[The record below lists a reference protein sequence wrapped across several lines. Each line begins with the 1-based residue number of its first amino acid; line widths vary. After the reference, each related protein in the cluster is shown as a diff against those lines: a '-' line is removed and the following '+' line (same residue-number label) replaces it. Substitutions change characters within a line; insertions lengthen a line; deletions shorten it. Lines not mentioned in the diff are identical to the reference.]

1 MERVIDCPCCFD
13 TDKCFEEVQET
24 YSSFLCFNCGYM
36 SDSRY
41 KIGSIQTT
49 ENLKKS
55 PKLVRE
61 TMYEDK
67 VRNIT
72 WLLSVINMGTLGMIF
87 PEGDHVNHVWKYAK
101 VVDVPEEE
109 REKYGGHDKR
119 LDIENAT
126 TYEKYDF
133 ISACEDMGMT
143 KRKFD

>member
-1 MERVIDCPCCFD
+1 
-13 TDKCFEEVQET
+13 
-24 YSSFLCFNCGYM
+24 
-36 SDSRY
+36 
-41 KIGSIQTT
+41 
-49 ENLKKS
+49 
-55 PKLVRE
+55 
-61 TMYEDK
+61 MYEDK

-87 PEGDHVNHVWKYAK
+87 PEGDDDNYVWKYAK
-101 VVDVPEEE
+101 VVDVPEDE

-126 TYEKYDF
+126 IYGKYDF

>member
-1 MERVIDCPCCFD
+1 MEIKMTCPICLD
-13 TDKCFEEVQET
+13 TNKCFEEQQET
-24 YSSFLCFNCGYM
+24 HSSYLCFNCGFM

-41 KIGSIQTT
+41 EIGSIQIT

-87 PEGDHVNHVWKYAK
+87 PEGDDENYVWKYAK
-101 VVDVPEEE
+101 VIDVPEDE

-126 TYEKYDF
+126 IYGKYDF